1 MPEPEVGNYKV
12 FLELQRRND
21 IGTGAKVNRI
31 ALNALSVAITTSK
44 TVPNV
49 PVPMAGA
56 VTGESV
62 SLAFDMGLASKTISV
77 SGILLEQEIKKQKTE
92 SDAATATFTPFEL
105 AQLIHS
111 YVDSSSFQDDQNIN
125 KLIILIPSKVGNDFT
140 ARGSQIDIPFTF
152 KNREYD
158 NDFTAFTDSPV
169 EAFAEGNSISA
180 ETFEGITGFVRSFST
195 TFAGEQP
202 NSVEF
207 QLEFEEAKVIADN
220 FFD

>member
-1 MPEPEVGNYKV
+1 MAEPSNYKV

-21 IGTGAKVNRI
+21 IGTGTVNRI
-31 ALNALSVAITTSK
+31 ALNALSVQITTSK
-44 TVPNV
+44 TIPNV
-49 PVPMAGA
+49 PVPLAGA

-62 SLAFDMGLASKTISV
+62 SLAFDMGLASKSISV
-77 SGILLEQEIKKQKTE
+77 SGILLEQEIKKQKTDN
-92 SDAATATFTPFEL
+92 DAVTVTFTPFEL

-125 KLIILIPSKVGNDFT
+125 KLIILIPSKVDNDFT
-140 ARGSQIDIPFTF
+140 ARNSVDIPFTF
-152 KNREYD
+152 KNRVYD
-158 NDFTAFTDSPV
+158 NSFTAFTDNPV
-169 EAFAEGNSISA
+169 EAFESDNAIGDR
-180 ETFEGITGFVRSFST
+180 TFEGITGFVRSFSS

-207 QLEFEEAKVIADN
+207 TLEFEEAKVIADN

>member
-1 MPEPEVGNYKV
+1 MAEPTNYKV

-21 IGTGAKVNRI
+21 VGTGTMNRI
-31 ALNALSVAITTSK
+31 ALNATSIVITTSK

-49 PVPMAGA
+49 PVPMVGA

-62 SLAFDMGLASKTISV
+62 SLAFDMGIASKSISI
-77 SGILLEQEIKKQKTE
+77 SGILLEQEIKKKRTD
-92 SDAATATFTPFEL
+92 SDTDLVTATFTPFEL
-105 AQLIHS
+105 AQLIHA

-125 KLIILIPSKVGNDFT
+125 KIIILIPSKVGNDFT
-140 ARGSQIDIPFTF
+140 NRPQVDIPFTF
-152 KNREYD
+152 KNRVYD
-158 NDFTAFTDSPV
+158 NSFTAFTDNPV
-169 EAFAEGNSISA
+169 EAFEGDNAIGDR
-180 ETFEGITGFVRSFST
+180 TFEGITGFVRSFSS

-207 QLEFEEAKVIADN
+207 DLQFEEAKVIADN

>member
-1 MPEPEVGNYKV
+1 MGEPTNYKV
-12 FLELQRRND
+12 FLELQRRSD
-21 IGTGAKVNRI
+21 TGTGTVNRI

-44 TVPNV
+44 TVPNI

-56 VTGESV
+56 VSGESV
-62 SLAFDMGLASKTISV
+62 SLAFDMGLASKAISI
-77 SGILLEQEIKKQKTE
+77 SGILLEQSISKTKTT
-92 SDAATATFTPFEL
+92 DADAVTATFTPFEL

-125 KLIILIPSKVGNDFT
+125 KIIILIPSKVGNDFT

-152 KNREYD
+152 KNRVYD
-158 NDFTAFTDSPV
+158 NSFTLFTDSPV
-169 EAFAEGNSISA
+169 EAFEEGNSISA

>member
-1 MPEPEVGNYKV
+1 MAEPTNYKV
-12 FLELQRRND
+12 FLELQKRND
-21 IGTGAKVNRI
+21 VGTGTMNRI
-31 ALNALSVAITTSK
+31 ALNATSIVITTSK

-49 PVPMAGA
+49 PVPMLGA

-62 SLAFDMGLASKTISV
+62 SLAFDMGLASKSISI
-77 SGILLEQEIKKQKTE
+77 SGILLEQEIKKTKTTE
-92 SDAATATFTPFEL
+92 EDVVTATFTPFEL
-105 AQLIHS
+105 AQLIHA

-140 ARGSQIDIPFTF
+140 NRPQVDIPFTF
-152 KNREYD
+152 KNRVYD
-158 NDFTAFTDSPV
+158 NSFTRFTDSPV
-169 EAFAEGNSISA
+169 EAFEGDNAIGDR
-180 ETFEGITGFVRSFST
+180 TFEGITGFVRSFSS

>member
-1 MPEPEVGNYKV
+1 MAEPTNYKV
-12 FLELQRRND
+12 YLELQRRND
-21 IGTGAKVNRI
+21 VGTEAKVNRI
-31 ALNALSVAITTSK
+31 ALNAVSIAITTSK
-44 TVPNV
+44 TIPNV
-49 PVPMAGA
+49 PVPLAGA

-62 SLAFDMGLASKTISV
+62 SLAFDMGLANKTISI
-77 SGILLEQEIKKQKTE
+77 SGILLEQEIKKSKTTE
-92 SDAATATFTPFEL
+92 DDVVTATFTPFEL
-105 AQLIHS
+105 AQLIHA

-140 ARGSQIDIPFTF
+140 ARNTQRDIPFTF
-152 KNREYD
+152 KNRQYD

-169 EAFAEGNSISA
+169 EAFEEGNSIGSR
-180 ETFEGITGFVRSFST
+180 TFEGITGFVRSFST
-195 TFAGEQP
+195 TFSGDQP